1 MKTRLLRTLLL
12 PFPLLALGAVAS
24 AETLLVD
31 DQVTVAE
38 SSVPR
43 PDKGQ
48 TMRAVEARF
57 GTPQA
62 RHPAIGKPP
71 ITRWDY
77 GQFVVYF
84 EHERVIH
91 SVALAP

>member
-1 MKTRLLRTLLL
+1 MKTGLRTLML
-12 PFPLLALGAVAS
+12 PLPLLALSAVAT
-24 AETLLVD
+24 AETLLVN

-43 PDKGQ
+43 PGKGQ
-48 TMRAVEARF
+48 TMSAVQAKF
-57 GTPQA
+57 GAPQA
-62 RHPAIGKPP
+62 RHAAIGKPP

-84 EHERVIH
+84 EHERVVH
-91 SVALAP
+91 AVALTP

>member
-12 PFPLLALGAVAS
+12 PLPLLAWTAMAP
-24 AETLLVD
+24 AETLVVD
-31 DQVTVAE
+31 DQVMIVD

-43 PDKGQ
+43 PDKGL
-48 TMRAVEARF
+48 TMSAVEAKY
-57 GTPQA
+57 GAPQS
-62 RHPAIGKPP
+62 RHAAVGKPP

-77 GQFVVYF
+77 ERFVVYF

-91 SVALAP
+91 SVALTP